1 MLKLCCVKPPVEL
14 IKAAPGATAGETFDE
29 LPKRPIAQTLGAV
42 EHDALLAARLGQVLH
57 RLRLAGPRWT
67 LHASP
72 LDVVEGDGE
81 DEEALLGEG
90 GHHQP
95 LVAAKILVPVLKVAL
110 NHPEHF
116 LKYVSHIKLIH
127 PCTQN
132 NFLPDHKVANPCLVL
147 PVVAKLGLPEEIFMS
162 HHRVFLKCPED

>member
-1 MLKLCCVKPPVEL
+1 MLKQCHVKPPVEL

-57 RLRLAGPRWT
+57 RLRLAGPRRT

-95 LVAAKILVPVLKVAL
+95 LVAAKVLVPVLKAAL
-110 NHPEHF
+110 NHPEQLNQTLYHVCCN
-116 LKYVSHIKLIH
+116 Y
-127 PCTQN
+127 
-132 NFLPDHKVANPCLVL
+132 
-147 PVVAKLGLPEEIFMS
+147 PVNSLAS
-162 HHRVFLKCPED
+162 